1 MQSNSSCLWLILALV
16 VSVLITPILCF
27 LCGWITGIVL
37 NWLIGDT
44 VVSGL
49 NLIFGTTRFT
59 VDELPMICGTLAVI
73 GSFFKSTPTTRKD

>member
-1 MQSNSSCLWLILALV
+1 MQSNSSCLWLILAV
-16 VSVLITPILCF
+16 VGSVLIFPIIYF
-27 LCGWITGIVL
+27 LDGWITGIIL

-44 VVSGL
+44 IVGGL

-73 GSFFKSTPTTRKD
+73 GSFFKSTLTTRKD